1 MKGYTMRNLFARF
14 DAQVA
19 ICGALGAASV
29 IIAPCEE
36 AKAVDIVYYE
46 PNGGAGWVVPN
57 NIDGMYINVET
68 QVTGAASANVAG
80 WDVNPYGTSTT
91 TMSWF
96 GAATPSGQVM
106 LSTPGIVSSLP
117 QGFTI
122 SSSSIFGNTA
132 SSTTATVGA
141 WTLNARNYV
150 GYRFV
155 GADTFTHYGWLSMD
169 VGATMGVR
177 KIMQVSYNSVA
188 NAAITIPAAVPE
200 PSTVVMGLLAAGAT
214 GVIAW
219 RRRKQAA

>member
-1 MKGYTMRNLFARF
+1 MRNLFARF

-36 AKAVDIVYYE
+36 AKAADIVYYE

-57 NIDGMYINVET
+57 TINGLYINVET
-68 QVTGAASANVAG
+68 QVAGAAFANVPG
-80 WDVNPYGTSTT
+80 WDLNPYGTSTT
-91 TMSWF
+91 SINWVA
-96 GAATPSGQVM
+96 AATPSGQVIM
-106 LSTPGIVSSLP
+106 SGSSIVSSLP

-132 SSTTATVGA
+132 STTNAAVGA

-200 PSTVVMGLLAAGAT
+200 PSTVVMGLLAGGAT

>member
-1 MKGYTMRNLFARF
+1 MRNLFAQF

-36 AKAVDIVYYE
+36 AKAADIVYYE

-57 NIDGMYINVET
+57 DIDGMYINVET
-68 QVTGAASANVAG
+68 QLTSIGKATKPVG
-80 WDVNPYGTSTT
+80 WDLNPYGTSTIA
-91 TMSWF
+91 MSWF
-96 GAATPSGQVM
+96 AAAAPSGQVIM
-106 LSTPGIVSSLP
+106 SGSGIVSNLP

-122 SSSSIFGNTA
+122 SSSNSFGGTA
-132 SSTTATVGA
+132 STTTAPVGA

-169 VGATMGVR
+169 VGATLGVR
-177 KIMQVSYNSVA
+177 TIMQVSYNSVA
-188 NAAITIPAAVPE
+188 NAAINVGNTVVSE
-200 PSTVVMGLLAAGAT
+200 PSTVVMGLLAGGAT

>member
-1 MKGYTMRNLFARF
+1 MISLFDRF
-14 DAQVA
+14 DAQVT
-19 ICGALGAASV
+19 ICGVLGAASV
-29 IIAPCEE
+29 IIASCEE

-57 NIDGMYINVET
+57 TLDGLYINVET
-68 QVTGAASANVAG
+68 QVTGTTAGVVAD
-80 WDVNPYGTSTT
+80 WDLNPYGNSTT
-91 TMSWF
+91 IMKWFDAAAPAGLVMMS
-96 GAATPSGQVM
+96 GSD
-106 LSTPGIVSSLP
+106 IVSNLP

-122 SSSSIFGNTA
+122 SSSNTF
-132 SSTTATVGA
+132 SPLLNGTSTTTAAVGA

-155 GADTFTHYGWLSMD
+155 GADTSTHYGWLSMD

-177 KIMQVSYNSVA
+177 TIMQVSYNSVA
-188 NAAITIPAAVPE
+188 NAAITISAAVPE
-200 PSTVVMGLLAAGAT
+200 PSTVVMGLLAGGAT

>member
-1 MKGYTMRNLFARF
+1 MRNLFARF
-14 DAQVA
+14 DAQVG

-36 AKAVDIVYYE
+36 AKAADIEYYE

-57 NIDGMYINVET
+57 TINGLYINVET
-68 QVTGAASANVAG
+68 QVAEAAFANVPG
-80 WDVNPYGTSTT
+80 WDLNPYGTSTT

-96 GAATPSGQVM
+96 AAATPSGQVIM
-106 LSTPGIVSSLP
+106 SGSSIVSNLP

-122 SSSSIFGNTA
+122 SSSNSFGNSA
-132 SSTTATVGA
+132 STTTATVGA

-177 KIMQVSYNSVA
+177 TIMQVSYNSVA